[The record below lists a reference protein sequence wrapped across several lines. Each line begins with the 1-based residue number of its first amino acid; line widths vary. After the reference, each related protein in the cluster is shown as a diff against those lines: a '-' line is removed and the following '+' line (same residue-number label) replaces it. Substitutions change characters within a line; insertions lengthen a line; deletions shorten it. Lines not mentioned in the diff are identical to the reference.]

1 MTTWL
6 AAAAVLLVG
15 FTAAACS
22 GGGGPDAGLP
32 GRIVFISDES
42 GDHEV
47 WVMNADGSGKE
58 QLTRMP
64 PDNASPAWSPDGKKI
79 TFVSAAGDEGGMA
92 TFVMD
97 SDGDNVRQ
105 LLGPALQWYGKPRLL
120 ADGRTLH
127 FNRGETVMLLDSEGE
142 ERGPAGILGSSPA
155 AAPDGNLWA
164 YEKST
169 LGRRD
174 RVSSEV
180 RVSEPNSDTW
190 TLLSE
195 DWDLAMAPDW
205 SPDGRRIAMSCA
217 REYDISRPS
226 IPIAYL
232 ISPRPS
238 DPVGI
243 CVVNADGTGLEKIV
257 EEGGNPTWSPDG
269 EWIAY
274 ERGEI
279 YVVRPDGSDV
289 RAITNCGCQASQ
301 PDWGR

>member
-1 MTTWL
+1 
-6 AAAAVLLVG
+6 
-15 FTAAACS
+15 
-22 GGGGPDAGLP
+22 
-32 GRIVFISDES
+32 
-42 GDHEV
+42 
-47 WVMNADGSGKE
+47 
-58 QLTRMP
+58 
-64 PDNASPAWSPDGKKI
+64 
-79 TFVSAAGDEGGMA
+79 
-92 TFVMD
+92 
-97 SDGDNVRQ
+97 
-105 LLGPALQWYGKPRLL
+105 
-120 ADGRTLH
+120 
-127 FNRGETVMLLDSEGE
+127 MLLDSEGE

-279 YVVRPDGSDV
+279 YVVRPDGSDA
-289 RAITNCGCQASQ
+289 RAVTSCGCQASQ